1 MTSPERPDLII
12 HDSGGFES
20 GGTDELQQVKEFV
33 IDLSNKADIKD
44 RLHVI
49 WSVIALFVYYGASS

>member
-33 IDLSNKADIKD
+33 TDLSNKADIKD
-44 RLHVI
+44 RLHII
-49 WSVIALFVYYGASS
+49 WSATALPKHYWASS